1 MADPVSW
8 KVVEPG
14 WAVVDEAGAEVGTV
28 EQVVGDP
35 EADIFDGLAVRRGRD
50 LMPKP
55 AYVPSEQVGAIEE
68 GTVHLSLDG
77 DAFAHLDDYEAPP
90 PGRRFLAP

>member
-14 WAVVDEAGAEVGTV
+14 WTVVDGAGEPVGAV

-35 EADIFDGLAVRRGRD
+35 EADIFDGLSVRRGTD
-50 LMPKP
+50 LLPRPK
-55 AYVPSEQVGAIEE
+55 YVPSEQVGSIEE
-68 GTVHLSLDG
+68 GTVHLTI
-77 DAFAHLDDYEAPP
+77 DAAAFEAAEDYQGPP